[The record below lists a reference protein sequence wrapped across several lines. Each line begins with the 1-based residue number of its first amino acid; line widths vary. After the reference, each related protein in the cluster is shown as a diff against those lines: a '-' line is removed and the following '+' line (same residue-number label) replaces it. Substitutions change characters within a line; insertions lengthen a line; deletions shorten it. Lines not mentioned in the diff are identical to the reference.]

1 MNALRHLVLGFGIL
15 ALTSGRAEAD
25 PATVKPET
33 VAVEKGLKRCNEGP
47 VNLRGVGESHADPAS
62 SNVRVTST
70 TGPVPEGLEHLHD
83 ITAAHSPVE
92 THAGVERAVV
102 PSTRPDESA
111 AARPIRA
118 MSADNVV
125 GLRASFRACY
135 VKDPK
140 AYGKLAAVI
149 VTTAISASG
158 VVESGD
164 VTSSSELA
172 PGVRECIAQAVRKA
186 KFRGHRGGGAFHVVF
201 VPQG

>member
-1 MNALRHLVLGFGIL
+1 MNALRHVVLCFGIL
-15 ALTSGRAEAD
+15 ALTCGRAEAD
-25 PATVKPET
+25 PTTVKPEA
-33 VAVEKGLKRCNEGP
+33 VAVEKGLKRCNDGP
-47 VNLRGVGESHADPAS
+47 VNLRGVGASHADPAS

-83 ITAAHSPVE
+83 ITAAHSPVA
-92 THAGVERAVV
+92 TDAGVERAVV
-102 PSTRPDESA
+102 PSTRPDES

-140 AYGKLAAVI
+140 AYGRLAAVI